1 MQRPAVP
8 LRSRAGQWPGTRNT
22 DTRSCHYP
30 PPINAELIEL
40 GFQLPPKRLV
50 QQHLEHMLR
59 LALNFTLPSPRRAL
73 QGVLLLAFP
82 PSGAAIRLPKD
93 VLAPG
98 VVAVTNNQARV
109 VIQTGGENSVYG
121 PKGGWTSPMERVP
134 IVIKRLNVQS
144 LILLSKFQDELMAG
158 ESRGHL
164 LDDSRVVSFEC
175 RKVVSGHVL
184 PPKTI

>member
-1 MQRPAVP
+1 
-8 LRSRAGQWPGTRNT
+8 
-22 DTRSCHYP
+22 
-30 PPINAELIEL
+30 
-40 GFQLPPKRLV
+40 V
-50 QQHLEHMLR
+50 QQRLKEMLR
-59 LALNFTLPSPRRAL
+59 LALGFALLGARRAL

-82 PSGAAIRLPKD
+82 PSGAARRTVLPKD
-93 VLAPG
+93 ILAPG
-98 VVAVTNNQARV
+98 VVAVTNNQVRV
-109 VIQTGGENSVYG
+109 VIQTGGENLVYG

-134 IVIKRLNVQS
+134 IVIKRLNVQN